1 MRALIK
7 QYAALTRISNLPTCW
22 TNVLTGAAIG
32 SFTASKPLAIVPV
45 VLLSIIISLFY
56 MAGMA
61 LNDLIDLNID
71 LKERPDR
78 PIPSGRISPQSAL
91 IFVILLF
98 VTAMALLLIFFPHCI
113 YFALLL
119 VVMIVLYDVTHK
131 RFSFSVIFM
140 AVCRALIYMI
150 AAYAVFGGGTKA
162 TFWANAALASTILT
176 LYIAFMTIIA
186 RSENEETIDKR
197 RWLAIAIILLVPA
210 AFTLSVPTSG
220 FYSYIIAVIL
230 LVLLVRAAV
239 LVFGKPPRIKPAVLT
254 WLAGI
259 CLLDCLFL
267 AIVSQPAAALT
278 AGACFVITALS
289 YRKIGGT

>member
-22 TNVLTGAAIG
+22 TNVLTGVAIG
-32 SFTASKPLAIVPV
+32 SFATSKPLAIVPS

-71 LKERPDR
+71 RKERPGR
-78 PIPSGRISPQSAL
+78 PIASGMISPQAAL
-91 IFVILLF
+91 IFVVLLF
-98 VTAMALLLIFFPHCI
+98 IAAMVLLLIFFPHCI
-113 YFALLL
+113 YLALLL
-119 VVMIVLYDVTHK
+119 AIMIVLYDVTHK

-140 AVCRALIYMI
+140 AACRVLIYVI
-150 AAYAVFGGGTKA
+150 AAYAVFGGSTKE
-162 TFWANAALASTILT
+162 FWTKVALASTILA

-186 RSENEETIDKR
+186 RSENEQQIDKR
-197 RWLAIAIILLVPA
+197 RWLAIAIVLLVPA
-210 AFTLSVPTSG
+210 AFALSMPAE

-230 LVLLVRAAV
+230 LVLLIRAAV
-239 LVFGKPPRIKPAVLT
+239 LVLNKPPRIKPAVLT

-267 AIVSQPAAALT
+267 AILSQPEAALT
-278 AGACFVITALS
+278 AGACFVVTALS